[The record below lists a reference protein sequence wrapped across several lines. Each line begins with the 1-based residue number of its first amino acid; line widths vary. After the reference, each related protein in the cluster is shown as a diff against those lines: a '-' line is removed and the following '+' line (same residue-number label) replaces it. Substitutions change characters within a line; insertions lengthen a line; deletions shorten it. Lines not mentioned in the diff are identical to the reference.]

1 MIKFSTTLIDLVL
14 LSFFLIYPISIFFGL
29 YIIRNMMCCLL
40 IVTTIIVLFDKGK
53 ITFYYFV
60 RILIIFIGIGFFTLE
75 GILNGFYISSISEV
89 RAILMLVTLPIAFIL
104 LDENN
109 FLNVAK
115 TRKAIIWMFFI
126 YIALELLLMLTY
138 FDIPIPVFLVN
149 TMQNSYELVKHA
161 TSLDEGFGGIFPRFN
176 FASDCYIP
184 IIYFL
189 YAWKK
194 NRGLFLWGLILV
206 LELLTFS
213 RFRLAEFLVIS
224 LLLCLKK
231 IFVSAYDL
239 KKILQTVFAGCIIFF
254 LISQIDFNLIFDI
267 LDNRYF
273 GGDATGSDKIR
284 AFQFS
289 QLWAYF
295 LDNCLLGVGIGGYV
309 SGYVAHRS
317 LWLYELGFLM
327 LLMQFGIVGF
337 VFVYLNYLHMV
348 ICATIKKVDRD
359 MKFPLYLS
367 FLFWAVE
374 AGIQGGIIEGE
385 NCGVLFC
392 CIYVL
397 VHK

>member
-1 MIKFSTTLIDLVL
+1 MISYFTKYINSILFLFFLSYPIAIFFELDILRNTIYCL
-14 LSFFLIYPISIFFGL
+14 LSVTVVSVIFLQCKINRYVF
-29 YIIRNMMCCLL
+29 IRMW
-40 IVTTIIVLFDKGK
+40 
-53 ITFYYFV
+53 
-60 RILIIFIGIGFFTLE
+60 IIFLGMFMLTLE
-75 GILNGFYISSISEV
+75 GILNGFSRSTASEFV
-89 RAILMLVTLPIAFIL
+89 SLFMLFTLPIFFII

-109 FLNVAK
+109 FLNVEK
-115 TRKAIIWMFFI
+115 TRKAIIVMFFV
-126 YIALELLLMLTY
+126 YIALELLLMFTY
-138 FDIPIPVFLVN
+138 FDLPIPSSLVN
-149 TMQNSYELVKHA
+149 IMQESYENTKHA
-161 TSLDEGFGGIFPRFN
+161 TSLEQGFAAMLPRFT
-176 FASDCYIP
+176 FVSDCYIP

-194 NRGLFLWGLILV
+194 DKGLFLWGLILV

-231 IFVSAYDL
+231 IFVSVYDL
-239 KKILQTVFAGCIIFF
+239 KKILQIVFAGCVIFF
-254 LISQIDFNLIFDI
+254 LISQIDFHFIFDI
-267 LDNRYF
+267 LDTRYF

-317 LWLYELGFLM
+317 LWLYELGYLM
-327 LLMQFGIVGF
+327 FLMQFGIVGF
-337 VFVYLNYLHMV
+337 TFVYLNYLHMV

-359 MKFPLYLS
+359 MKFPLCVS
-367 FLFWAVE
+367 FIFWAVE
-374 AGIQGGIIEGE
+374 AGIQGGIIEGC
-385 NCGVLFC
+385 NCGLLFC

-397 VHK
+397 AHR